1 MAPAEG
7 DTSNQS
13 WEVKVKSRHWPSSC
27 RAHIHTPFFISCCV
41 LCTLL
46 RAPPPR
52 QSRRLLPGP
61 GQRAACVCWVPG
73 VCRVLPSPRAAA
85 DQLQREVTARVRA
98 LAKTYLRDA
107 FDNFKAAHILI
118 PLVSQGPSKWLNAA
132 PHLLWCPIHDAF
144 SPVPGAQGGR

>member
-1 MAPAEG
+1 MITAPSEG
-7 DTSNQS
+7 DISNQS
-13 WEVKVKSRHWPSSC
+13 WEVKVKSRQLQGPHSHPLF
-27 RAHIHTPFFISCCV
+27 HQ
-41 LCTLL
+41 LL
-46 RAPPPR
+46 RSLHSAQGSSASR

-73 VCRVLPSPRAAA
+73 VCRVLPLPRAAA

-98 LAKTYLRDA
+98 LAKTYIRDA

-132 PHLLWCPIHDAF
+132 PHLVWRPIHDAF
-144 SPVPGAQGGR
+144 SPVPGAQGGG